1 MTDTIIICL
10 CALSFLCAVVSII
23 VLISVNKKQNE
34 RIDNVEEML
43 DRLNEAV
50 ISIAKSRSDSDT
62 HLERQLSMMKQ
73 ETVSAIKDFLSV
85 FSDTLSRSQNDVFER
100 NDKKLSQL
108 TESVNDGQ
116 SALSRSVS
124 SSVSALD
131 ERFLQLRETVDK
143 LSSEMK
149 DSLDNQMRAVR
160 EENEKGLAKIRETVD
175 EKLQQT
181 LEDRIS
187 RSFKDVSERLE
198 QVYKGLGEMQTLASG
213 VGDLKKVL
221 SNVKTRGILGEVQL
235 GAILEQILAPEQY
248 AVNVATV
255 KDSRDFVEFA
265 VKLPGA
271 EDGEYVYLPI
281 DSKFPTDAY
290 YNLMTAYENGD
301 QAGIV
306 SCGTVFERRIKEFA
320 KDIKDKYIYPPA
332 TTDFAIMFLP
342 TEGIYSEAVKRG
354 LAEELQKLK
363 VTMTGPTTMAAL
375 LNSLQ
380 MGFKTLAIQKR
391 SSEVWDTLGAV
402 KTEFEKFE
410 KTLLAVQTRLEGAN
424 KELDALVT
432 TRTRAIQRK
441 LRGVTA
447 LLPENAEKII
457 TDE

>member
-160 EENEKGLAKIRETVD
+160 EENEKGLAKIR
-175 EKLQQT
+175 
-181 LEDRIS
+181 
-187 RSFKDVSERLE
+187 
-198 QVYKGLGEMQTLASG
+198 
-213 VGDLKKVL
+213 
-221 SNVKTRGILGEVQL
+221 
-235 GAILEQILAPEQY
+235 
-248 AVNVATV
+248 
-255 KDSRDFVEFA
+255 
-265 VKLPGA
+265 
-271 EDGEYVYLPI
+271 
-281 DSKFPTDAY
+281 
-290 YNLMTAYENGD
+290 
-301 QAGIV
+301 
-306 SCGTVFERRIKEFA
+306 
-320 KDIKDKYIYPPA
+320 
-332 TTDFAIMFLP
+332 
-342 TEGIYSEAVKRG
+342 
-354 LAEELQKLK
+354 
-363 VTMTGPTTMAAL
+363 
-375 LNSLQ
+375 
-380 MGFKTLAIQKR
+380 
-391 SSEVWDTLGAV
+391 
-402 KTEFEKFE
+402 
-410 KTLLAVQTRLEGAN
+410 
-424 KELDALVT
+424 
-432 TRTRAIQRK
+432 
-441 LRGVTA
+441 
-447 LLPENAEKII
+447 
-457 TDE
+457 